1 MNVEISMLL
10 AGDIGGTKTNLAVF
24 SPEDGPRAPLA
35 EATFPSADYPSL
47 EALVREFL
55 SQVDSKVERATFGVA
70 GPVAA
75 GRAAITNLPWVM
87 EEGPLREALNFSS
100 VRLLNDLAAIAH
112 AVPFLEPADLH
123 TLNVGQP
130 APGEAMAIIA
140 PGTGLGEAFLTWDG
154 SRYRPHAS
162 EGGHA
167 DFAPNNPFEVELLR
181 YLQDR
186 FEHVGYERVCSGRGL
201 PNIYAYLKDSG
212 YAEEPA
218 WLTEQ
223 LAAADDPTPVIVNAA
238 LRQSFDPSTGLPS
251 TSLRAGRASFAQ
263 DKAQDGVLDG
273 ERPCELCVATLNAFV
288 SILGAEA
295 GNLALKVLAGGGV
308 YLGGGIPPRILPAL
322 GQERFL
328 KAFRHKGRMSDFLA
342 RVPMHVILNP
352 KVALLGAVCHG
363 LESVHD

>member
-1 MNVEISMLL
+1 MLL
-10 AGDIGGTKTNLAVF
+10 AGDTGGTKTNLAIF
-24 SPEDGPRAPLA
+24 SPETGPRAPLA

-55 SQVDSKVERATFGVA
+55 SQVDLKMEWASFGVA

-75 GRAAITNLPWVM
+75 GRATITNLPWVM
-87 EEGPLREALNFSS
+87 EERQLQEALNLLS
-100 VRLLNDLAAIAH
+100 VRLLNDLDAIAH

-130 APGEAMAIIA
+130 APGGAMAVVA

-167 DFAPNNPFEVELLR
+167 DFAPTNLSEVELLR
-181 YLQDR
+181 YLQGG
-186 FEHVGYERVCSGRGL
+186 FEHVSYERVCSGRGL

-212 YAEEPA
+212 YADEPD

-223 LAAADDPTPVIVNAA
+223 LAVADDPTPVIVNAA
-238 LRQSFDPSTGLPS
+238 LRQPFDPSTGL
-251 TSLRAGRASFAQ
+251 RAGLAQ
-263 DKAQDGVLDG
+263 DKAQDNALDD
-273 ERPCELCVATLNAFV
+273 ERLCELCIATLNTFV

-295 GNLALKVLAGGGV
+295 GNLALKVLASGGV
-308 YLGGGIPPRILPAL
+308 YLGGGIPPRILTAL
-322 GQERFL
+322 EQERFME
-328 KAFRHKGRMSDFLA
+328 AFRHKGRMSDLLA
-342 RVPMHVILNP
+342 RVPVHVILNP
-352 KVALLGAVCHG
+352 KVALLGAACHG
-363 LESVHD
+363 LEPSPD

>member
-1 MNVEISMLL
+1 MLL

-24 SPEDGPRAPLA
+24 SSEGGPRAPLA
-35 EATFPSADYPSL
+35 EATFTSAGHPSL
-47 EALVREFL
+47 ETLVREFL
-55 SQVDSKVERATFGVA
+55 SQVDLKVEQAVFGVA

-87 EEGPLREALNFSS
+87 EEEQLQEALNLSS

-130 APGEAMAIIA
+130 VPGGAMAVIA

-154 SRYRPHAS
+154 ARYRPHAS

-167 DFAPNNPFEVELLR
+167 DFAPANPFEVELLR
-181 YLQDR
+181 YLQSQFD
-186 FEHVGYERVCSGRGL
+186 HVSYERVCSGRGL

-212 YAEEPA
+212 YADEPA

-223 LAAADDPTPVIVNAA
+223 LAAADDPTPAIVNAA
-238 LRQSFDPSTGLPS
+238 LRQAQDTALRQPFDPSTGL
-251 TSLRAGRASFAQ
+251 RASFAQ
-263 DKAQDGVLDG
+263 DGALSD
-273 ERPCELCVATLNAFV
+273 ERPCELCIATLNGFI

-295 GNLALKVLAGGGV
+295 GNLALKVLATGGV
-308 YLGGGIPPRILPAL
+308 YLGGGIPPRVLPAL
-322 GQERFL
+322 EDERFMA
-328 KAFRHKGRMSDFLA
+328 AFQRKGRMSDLLA
-342 RVPMHVILNP
+342 RVPVHVILNP
-352 KVALLGAVCHG
+352 KVALLGAACHG
-363 LESVHD
+363 LEL